1 MMHKTIDIEAGAAMP
16 PDAEG
21 VMVLLVDDQLII
33 AEAIRRVLAQQP
45 NIDFHYCND
54 PAEAIAIAKKVK
66 PTVILQDLVMPH
78 VDGLT
83 LVRQFRANPAT
94 KDIPVIVLSTK
105 EEPAV
110 KREAFTAGANDYLV
124 KLPDNIELIARIRYH
139 SKSYL
144 NQVQRDQ
151 AYQALRRSQQ
161 QLQEKNLQLLRLA
174 NQDGLTGLSN
184 RRFFDEYIEAQWKLA
199 IRDQS
204 PISLL
209 MIDVDDFKPY
219 NDTYGHLAGDDALKQ
234 VAAVMRRRFLRPTD
248 LTARFGGE
256 EFAVILPATPFPP
269 MQSLG
274 ENLRCDVEA
283 LAIAHHG
290 SSVGEC
296 LTISVGG
303 TSMIPQSTDTFLG
316 WIDRADKALYEAK
329 LLGKNRVVMHG
340 QDQSFSMYA
349 AQTASATDLA

>member
-1 MMHKTIDIEAGAAMP
+1 MKKGCKKMLNTIDSEAVLAIP
-16 PDAEG
+16 PETKN
-21 VMVLLVDDQLII
+21 VMVLLVDDQIII
-33 AEAIRRVLAQQP
+33 AEAIRRVLADQP
-45 NIDFHYCND
+45 NIDFHYCSD
-54 PAEAIAIAKKVK
+54 PAEAIVVAKKIK
-66 PTVILQDLVMPH
+66 PTVILLDLVMPR

-83 LVRQFRANPAT
+83 LVRLFRANPT
-94 KDIPVIVLSTK
+94 TRDIPVIVLSTK

-110 KREAFTAGANDYLV
+110 KREAFAAGANDYLI
-124 KLPDNIELIARIRYH
+124 KLPDSIELIARIRYH

-161 QLQEKNLQLLRLA
+161 QLQEKNLELLRLS

-184 RRFFDEYIEAQWKLA
+184 RRFFDEYIDAQWKLA

-219 NDTYGHLAGDDALKQ
+219 NDTYGHLAGDDALKM
-234 VAAVMRRRFLRPTD
+234 VAGVMRRRFLRPTD

-256 EFAVILPATPFPP
+256 EFAVIMPATPFLPI
-269 MQSLG
+269 QSLG
-274 ENLRCDVEA
+274 EDLRCSVEG
-283 LAIAHHG
+283 LAIAHRG
-290 SSVGEC
+290 STVGEC
-296 LTISVGG
+296 LTVSVGG
-303 TSMIPQSTDTFLG
+303 TSMIPQSTDTYLS

-329 LLGKNRVVMHG
+329 VLGKNRVVMHG
-340 QDQSFSMYA
+340 QD
-349 AQTASATDLA
+349 

>member
-1 MMHKTIDIEAGAAMP
+1 MKMLNIIDSEAGMVMP
-16 PDAEG
+16 LETKD
-21 VMVLLVDDQLII
+21 VMVLLVDDQVII
-33 AEAIRRVLAQQP
+33 AEAIRRVLAEQP
-45 NIDFHYCND
+45 NIDFHYCSD
-54 PAEAIAIAKKVK
+54 PAEAIVIARKVK
-66 PTVILQDLVMPH
+66 PTVILQDLVMPRM
-78 VDGLT
+78 DGLA
-83 LVRQFRANPAT
+83 LVRQFRADPAT

-110 KREAFTAGANDYLV
+110 KREAFAAGANDYLV
-124 KLPDNIELIARIRYH
+124 KLPDSIELIARIRYH
-139 SKSYL
+139 SKSFL
-144 NQVQRDQ
+144 NQVQRDH

-161 QLQEKNLQLLRLA
+161 QLQEKNLELLRLS

-204 PISLL
+204 PISIL

-256 EFAVILPATPFPP
+256 EFAVIMPATPFLPI
-269 MQSLG
+269 QSLG
-274 ENLRCDVEA
+274 EDLRRGVEE
-283 LAIAHHG
+283 LAIAHRG
-290 SSVGEC
+290 STVGEC
-296 LTISVGG
+296 LTVSVGG
-303 TSMIPQSTDTFLG
+303 TSIIPQATDDFLT

-340 QDQSFSMYA
+340 QD
-349 AQTASATDLA
+349 

>member
-1 MMHKTIDIEAGAAMP
+1 MNMRKTIDSEAGLVMP
-16 PDAEG
+16 PETTD
-21 VMVLLVDDQLII
+21 VMVLLVDDQVII
-33 AEAIRRVLAQQP
+33 AEAIRRVLADQP
-45 NIDFHYCND
+45 NIDFHYCSD
-54 PAEAIAIAKKVK
+54 PAEAIVTAKKIK
-66 PTVILQDLVMPH
+66 PTVILLDLVMPR

-83 LVRQFRANPAT
+83 LVRLVRANPT
-94 KDIPVIVLSTK
+94 TRDIPVIVLSTK

-110 KREAFTAGANDYLV
+110 KREAFAAGANDYLI
-124 KLPDNIELIARIRYH
+124 KLPDSIELIARIRYH

-161 QLQEKNLQLLRLA
+161 QLQEKNLELLRLS

-219 NDTYGHLAGDDALKQ
+219 NDTYGHLAGDDALKM
-234 VAAVMRRRFLRPTD
+234 VAALMRRRFLRPTD

-256 EFAVILPATPFPP
+256 EFAVIMPATPFLPI
-269 MQSLG
+269 QSLG
-274 ENLRCDVEA
+274 EDLRCGVEG
-283 LAIAHHG
+283 LAIAHRG
-290 SSVGEC
+290 STVGEC
-296 LTISVGG
+296 LTVSVGG
-303 TSMIPQSTDTFLG
+303 TSMIPQSTDTFLS

-329 LLGKNRVVMHG
+329 VLGKNRVVMHG
-340 QDQSFSMYA
+340 EDQSFPAYA
-349 AQTASATDLA
+349 A

>member
-1 MMHKTIDIEAGAAMP
+1 MKKGCKKMLNTIDSEAVLAIP
-16 PDAEG
+16 PETKN
-21 VMVLLVDDQLII
+21 VMVLLVDDQIII
-33 AEAIRRVLAQQP
+33 AEAIRRVLADQP
-45 NIDFHYCND
+45 NIDFHYCSD
-54 PAEAIAIAKKVK
+54 PAEAIVVAKKIK
-66 PTVILQDLVMPH
+66 PTVILLDLVMPR

-83 LVRQFRANPAT
+83 LVRLFRANPT
-94 KDIPVIVLSTK
+94 TRDIPVIVLSTK

-110 KREAFTAGANDYLV
+110 KREAFAVGANDYLI
-124 KLPDNIELIARIRYH
+124 KLPDSIELIARIRYH

-161 QLQEKNLQLLRLA
+161 QLQEKNLELLRLS

-184 RRFFDEYIEAQWKLA
+184 RRFFDEYIDAQWKLA

-219 NDTYGHLAGDDALKQ
+219 NDTYGHLAGDDALKM
-234 VAAVMRRRFLRPTD
+234 VAGVMRRRFLRPTD

-256 EFAVILPATPFPP
+256 EFAVIMPATPFLPI
-269 MQSLG
+269 QSLG
-274 ENLRCDVEA
+274 EDLRCSVEG
-283 LAIAHHG
+283 LAIAHRG
-290 SSVGEC
+290 STVGEC
-296 LTISVGG
+296 LTVSVGG
-303 TSMIPQSTDTFLG
+303 TSMIPQSTDTYLS

-329 LLGKNRVVMHG
+329 VLGKNRVVMHG
-340 QDQSFSMYA
+340 QD
-349 AQTASATDLA
+349 